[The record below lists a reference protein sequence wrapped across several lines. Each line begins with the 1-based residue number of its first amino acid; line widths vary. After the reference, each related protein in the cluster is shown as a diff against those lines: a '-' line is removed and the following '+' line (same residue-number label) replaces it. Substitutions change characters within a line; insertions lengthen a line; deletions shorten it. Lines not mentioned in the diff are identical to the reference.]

1 MKLVAE
7 NIYKS
12 FAGRNRSDSVT
23 ALDGV
28 SVAVSEREFVCL
40 LGPSGCGKSTLLH
53 ILAGLEFPTEG
64 RAFYSGT
71 SGSLQP
77 STSMVFQQL
86 ALYPWM
92 SIIENVAFPL
102 RLAGVGKAE
111 RRQRAA
117 ALLTKMQLQGFEE
130 RFPRELS
137 GGMQQRVA
145 IARALITDPQ
155 FMLMDEPFGALDAQT
170 RVLLQEELLRIWE
183 SIQNAI
189 VFVTHSI
196 EEALLLAD
204 RIYIFSARP
213 GTIREEVQV
222 TLPRPRTQSIRKL
235 PEFGAM
241 YERIWDVL
249 RVEVER
255 SVNIQ

>member
-1 MKLVAE
+1 MKLIADD
-7 NIYKS
+7 IYKS
-12 FAGRNRSDSVT
+12 FPARNAADSVT
-23 ALDGV
+23 ALNGV
-28 SVAVSEREFVCL
+28 SVAVDEREFVCL
-40 LGPSGCGKSTLLH
+40 LGPSGCGKSTLLN
-53 ILAGLEFPTEG
+53 IFAGLEIPSKG
-64 RAFYSGT
+64 RAYFTGANDAR
-71 SGSLQP
+71 QP

-102 RLAGVGKAE
+102 RLAGVAKAE
-111 RRQRAA
+111 RRGRAT
-117 ALLTKMQLQGFEE
+117 ALLAKMQLQGFEE

-196 EEALLLAD
+196 EEAILLAD

-213 GTIREEVQV
+213 GTIREEVKV

-235 PEFGAM
+235 PEFGVM
-241 YERIWDVL
+241 YERIWEVL

>member
-1 MKLVAE
+1 MKLVAD
-7 NIYKS
+7 NIYKA
-12 FAGRNRSDSVT
+12 FPGRDRSDSVT
-23 ALDGV
+23 ALNGV
-28 SVAVSEREFVCL
+28 SVAVSEQEFVCL

-53 ILAGLEFPTEG
+53 ILAGLEIPTQG
-64 RAFYSGT
+64 RAFFSGT
-71 SGSLQP
+71 DRARQP

-102 RLAGVGKAE
+102 RLAGVSKAE
-111 RRQRAA
+111 RRQRAT
-117 ALLTKMQLQGFEE
+117 ALLAKMQLRGFEE

-170 RVLLQEELLRIWE
+170 RVLLQEELVRIWE
-183 SIQNAI
+183 SIRNAI

-213 GTIREEVQV
+213 GTIREEFRV
-222 TLPRPRTQSIRKL
+222 TLPRPRTPAVRKL

-255 SVNIQ
+255 SVHLQ